1 MIIFLYLFSF
11 TQRFQYHSFISIL
24 LYSNFSHIAN
34 IQITHTIH
42 RKKKVKKIIK
52 LIGNNNNNNTKKSLT
67 LCSGWHEQRRFCGKT
82 LILFST
88 LFLLNIH
95 ISKLSSEIWKIIH
108 SPLIVQ
114 HFYIFHGINYVT
126 LTVHFKTRSKL
137 KLSQQT
143 ESLRKFISR
152 LRMKIKEKQNKF
164 LENSTTIA
172 TTDPPQPND
181 ENDLESSG

>member
-11 TQRFQYHSFISIL
+11 IQRFQYHSFISFL
-24 LYSNFSHIAN
+24 LYLYFSHIAN

-42 RKKKVKKIIK
+42 RKKGKKIIIK
-52 LIGNNNNNNTKKSLT
+52 LIGNNNTKKALT
-67 LCSGWHEQRRFCGKT
+67 LCSGWHEQRGFCGKT
-82 LILFST
+82 LIFIST

-95 ISKLSSEIWKIIH
+95 ISKLSSKIWKIIH
-108 SPLIVQ
+108 SPLIVH

-143 ESLRKFISR
+143 ESSRIFISR
-152 LRMKIKEKQNKF
+152 LRMKIWKK
-164 LENSTTIA
+164 
-172 TTDPPQPND
+172 
-181 ENDLESSG
+181 